1 MAIRAARLYP
11 RLSDGAI
18 VRAWCGFRP
27 ATPNGHPLVGTVD
40 GCPNYVIAGGHGGD
54 GVALAPITGRY
65 VADLIKRDG
74 SGPKFGEYAGELASR
89 AAAR

>member
-1 MAIRAARLYP
+1 
-11 RLSDGAI
+11 
-18 VRAWCGFRP
+18 
-27 ATPNGHPLVGTVD
+27 
-40 GCPNYVIAGGHGGD
+40 
-54 GVALAPITGRY
+54 VALAPITGRY